1 MNLFARVAG
10 RVYARTFYEANALAL
25 LLLFGF
31 AGGVLSGK
39 EHMALA
45 LIFTG
50 GPLYTLIPFSV
61 WILYASKIILY
72 NRSMSRLPQTAVIRN
87 LEFVPGFTRWRVA
100 LWTVAQQCLPFVLYG
115 IFLAAVGIQQ
125 GSILSA
131 VVILLEIAVALEISE
146 LALRREWSLKSDV
159 HVASTPLVRRATYPL
174 MAVEW
179 LLRQVPGLVVVTK
192 VFNGFLLYGICR
204 LHAYDE
210 YDIRLLTI
218 AILMV
223 SGTSAF
229 ILHYLLRFDHHAFRL
244 LRNLPISIHW
254 RVFSLLAVI
263 SILLLPEFLILRWNW
278 PSAHSGW
285 EFLLLAGAA
294 LALQFAA
301 YTHLMRRWLSPDQFA
316 QQIFISVLGL
326 FILILFRLPVPV
338 IVLAAMAYGLMFSR
352 RYYQFEWSG
361 TEIRT
366 PSACR

>member
-1 MNLFARVAG
+1 MNIARVAG
-10 RVYARTFYEANALAL
+10 RVYARTFYEANALTL

-61 WILYASKIILY
+61 WILYAFKVILY
-72 NRSMSRLPQTAVIRN
+72 NRSVSRLPQNTFIRN
-87 LEFVPGFTRWRVA
+87 LEFVSGFTRWRIA
-100 LWTVAQQCLPFVLYG
+100 LWTVAQQSMPVVLYG
-115 IFLAAVGIQQ
+115 IFLAVVGIQQ

-131 VVILLEIAVALEISE
+131 VVIILEIAVALEFSE
-146 LALRREWSLKSDV
+146 LALRREWGLKSDV
-159 HVASTPLVRRATYPL
+159 RVASPPFVRRAAYPL

-192 VFNGFLLYGICR
+192 LFNGFLLYGVCR

-218 AILMV
+218 SILMV

-229 ILHYLLRFDHHAFRL
+229 ILHYLLQFDHHAFRL
-244 LRNLPISIHW
+244 LRNLPLPIRW
-254 RVFSLLAVI
+254 RIIWLLAVI
-263 SILLLPEFLILRWNW
+263 SILLLPEFLVLRWNW
-278 PSAHSGW
+278 PTAHSGW
-285 EFLLLAGAA
+285 EFLLLVGTA

-316 QQIFISVLGL
+316 QQLFVSVLGL
-326 FILILFRLPVPV
+326 FIIILFRLPVPV
-338 IVLAAMAYGLMFSR
+338 IVITGMVYGLMFIR
-352 RYYQFEWSG
+352 RYYHFEWSG
-361 TEIRT
+361 E
-366 PSACR
+366 